1 VRSAW
6 AVRGRVRRGV
16 VAELSRQGYK
26 PQLVG
31 KQLGLLAALS
41 GWLAA
46 EGVAVSGLSR

>member
-1 VRSAW
+1 
-6 AVRGRVRRGV
+6 
-16 VAELSRQGYK
+16 LSRQGYK